1 MLRQRRGSLASTSK
15 AGSTSLY
22 EDITIKTVDEKKEK
36 MKKQSLH
43 QKPKLDTEGIVADLK
58 ELLSESKRV
67 AHISSL
73 SLISRIQTLASSL
86 EFKDRVEL
94 NDLHTSDSILDV
106 KRNIQRQMGIPVKQ
120 QILFCRGEELDDNT
134 KTLEDYNIIGS
145 DKIYV
150 ISRPRR

>member
-1 MLRQRRGSLASTSK
+1 MLRQRRGSLTSTSK

-22 EDITIKTVDEKKEK
+22 EDITIKAVDEK

-58 ELLSESKRV
+58 ELLSESKRL
-67 AHISSL
+67 AHTSSL
-73 SLISRIQTLASSL
+73 SLITRIQTLASSL

-94 NDLHTSDSILDV
+94 NDLHTSDRILDV
-106 KRNIQRQMGIPVKQ
+106 KRKIQRQMGIPVKQ
-120 QILFCRGEELDDNT
+120 QILFCRGEELEDNT
-134 KTLEDYNIIGS
+134 KTLEAYNIIES